1 MTSIRVVLAD
11 DHQVIRASIRD
22 LLEKAEDIAVVGEA
36 GNGTEALRLVEAS
49 EPDVLLLDMEMPD
62 LKGSEVAR
70 RLQEAESAV
79 RILALSAHDDRQ
91 YILSM
96 LNSGAAGYLI
106 KGESFQTILEAIRGV
121 ADGEEGWVSQRVAA
135 QLAAWTKEKAARL
148 TLTKREVDV
157 LQLLVAGQTNQQIG
171 SALDISEQRVNELL
185 KSLFAKLGVSSRV
198 TAAIRAVQE
207 GLV

>member
-1 MTSIRVVLAD
+1 MTTIQVVLAD
-11 DHQVIRASIRD
+11 DHQVMRASIRD
-22 LLEKAEDIAVVGEA
+22 LLEKVDDIEVVGEA
-36 GNGTEALRLVEAS
+36 DNGTEALRLVEAS
-49 EPDVLLLDMEMPD
+49 EPDVLLLDMEMPG
-62 LKGSEVAR
+62 LKGAEVAR
-70 RLQEAESAV
+70 RLQEMGSGV
-79 RILALSAHDDRQ
+79 RILALSAYDDRQ

-121 ADGEEGWVSQRVAA
+121 AEGEEGWVSQRVAA
-135 QLAAWTKEKAARL
+135 QLAAWTKEKAGRL

-157 LQLLVAGQTNQQIG
+157 LQLLVAGQTNQEIG
-171 SALDISEQRVNELL
+171 SALDISEKRVNELL

-198 TAAIRAVQE
+198 AAGLRAVQE